1 MRQLQRDR
9 KFITKVPAGLSV
21 AVATLIARVRESLHR
36 KAEEEGVCAYSCSA
50 EEMWPRII
58 QVNV

>member
-1 MRQLQRDR
+1 MWQLQWDR
-9 KFITKVPAGLSV
+9 KFITKVRAGLSV
-21 AVATLIARVRESLHR
+21 AVAAMIARKKESLHR
-36 KAEEEGVCAYSCSA
+36 KAEEEGVCAYSSSS